1 MRFIQSHVKDQCSTD
16 GGLQLLRLV
25 VTALVNLD
33 TGTMGSHFQLRS
45 TFGGNGGNFK
55 GKMMKI
61 YKCG

>member
-1 MRFIQSHVKDQCSTD
+1 MWFIQSYVKDQCSTD

-33 TGTMGSHFQLRS
+33 TGTMGSHFQIRS

-55 GKMMKI
+55 
-61 YKCG
+61 